1 MYTLLLLIIKFICIT
16 LVIVIVSNTLR
27 FIWLTLISFLV
38 AITFNNFYINRSH
51 YWFNYDILSTRLVL
65 ITFWLTI
72 LIILSQQ
79 QIIFKAI
86 SCKNFLFLV
95 SALILTFS
103 TRSLFIFYFYFEL
116 CLIPIFLN
124 IIGWGYQPERLKA
137 SIFIFFYTL
146 FASLPL
152 LFLIFNVVGWSITLK
167 LSLLQV
173 ITLKSI
179 NSIVILFILCIA
191 FLVKFPIYSV
201 HLWLP
206 KAHVEAPVIGS
217 MVLAGVLLKLGG
229 YGIIRV
235 RPLIISGVIV
245 KIFLSISVLG
255 GGLLG
260 LICIIQ
266 RDIKVVIAYSSV
278 VHMALVIRGVISLSI
293 WGIEGAVIIIIAHGV
308 CSSGMFT
315 GANIIYERRSSR
327 RYYFNIGYLNI
338 IPIFSSFWFILLV
351 ANFGGPF
358 TYNLLGEIILILNLY
373 LLSPLAILAI
383 LLLSFF
389 SAAYSLILY
398 RSTQQ
403 GQLLSIVKELNQLNI
418 NENLV
423 LVSHCWPLIMLPVF
437 LVNTF

>member
-179 NSIVILFILCIA
+179 NSIVI
-191 FLVKFPIYSV
+191 
-201 HLWLP
+201 
-206 KAHVEAPVIGS
+206 
-217 MVLAGVLLKLGG
+217 
-229 YGIIRV
+229 R
-235 RPLIISGVIV
+235 
-245 KIFLSISVLG
+245 
-255 GGLLG
+255 
-260 LICIIQ
+260 
-266 RDIKVVIAYSSV
+266 
-278 VHMALVIRGVISLSI
+278 
-293 WGIEGAVIIIIAHGV
+293 
-308 CSSGMFT
+308 
-315 GANIIYERRSSR
+315 
-327 RYYFNIGYLNI
+327 
-338 IPIFSSFWFILLV
+338 
-351 ANFGGPF
+351 
-358 TYNLLGEIILILNLY
+358 
-373 LLSPLAILAI
+373 
-383 LLLSFF
+383 
-389 SAAYSLILY
+389 
-398 RSTQQ
+398 
-403 GQLLSIVKELNQLNI
+403 
-418 NENLV
+418 
-423 LVSHCWPLIMLPVF
+423 
-437 LVNTF
+437 

>member
-1 MYTLLLLIIKFICIT
+1 MYILLLLIIKLICIT
-16 LVIVIVSNTLR
+16 LAIIVVSNMIR
-27 FIWLTLISFLV
+27 FTWLTLLSFIIV
-38 AITFNNFYINRSH
+38 AIFNNFYLGVSH
-51 YWFNYDILSTRLVL
+51 YRFNYDLLRNRLIL

-79 QIIFKAI
+79 QIIFKII
-86 SCKNFLFLV
+86 SYKNFLVLV
-95 SALILTFS
+95 LSLMLTFS
-103 TRSLFIFYFYFEL
+103 TRSIFIFYFYFEV

-124 IIGWGYQPERLKA
+124 IVGWGYQPERLKA
-137 SIFIFFYTL
+137 RMFIFFYTL

-152 LFLIFNVVGWSITLK
+152 LFLILNMVGWGITLK
-167 LSLLQV
+167 LRLININFV
-173 ITLKSI
+173 RNI
-179 NSIVILFILCIA
+179 NSVIILFILCIA

-217 MVLAGVLLKLGG
+217 IVLAGVLLKLGG
-229 YGIIRV
+229 YGILRL
-235 RPLIISGVIV
+235 RPLLTSRVIP
-245 KIFLSISVLG
+245 KIFLSLSVLG

-278 VHMALVIRGVISLSI
+278 VHIALVIRGVISLST

-327 RYYFNIGYLNI
+327 RYYFNIGYLNV
-338 IPIFSSFWFILLV
+338 IPIFSRLWFILLV

-358 TYNLLGEIILILNLY
+358 TYNLLGEIALILNLY
-373 LLSPLAILAI
+373 LLSSLAILAI
-383 LLLSFF
+383 LILSFL
-389 SAAYSLILY
+389 SAAYRLILY

-403 GQLLSIVKELNQLNI
+403 GQLLRISKELNILRI
-418 NENLV
+418 NEALI
-423 LVSHCWPLIMLPVF
+423 LLSHCWPLVIFPTF

>member
-1 MYTLLLLIIKFICIT
+1 M
-16 LVIVIVSNTLR
+16 VSDILR
-27 FIWLTLISFLV
+27 FILLTLISFLL
-38 AITFNNFYINRSH
+38 ALTFNNFYARRSH
-51 YWFNYDILSTRLVL
+51 YVSNYDTLSRRLVL

-79 QIIFKAI
+79 QIIFKTI
-86 SCKNFLFLV
+86 SYKNFLFLV
-95 SALILTFS
+95 LALILTFS

-124 IIGWGYQPERLKA
+124 IVGWGYQPERLKA
-137 SIFIFFYTL
+137 SMFIFFYTL

-152 LFLIFNVVGWSITLK
+152 LFLIFNIVGWGIRLK
-167 LSLLQV
+167 LRLLQV
-173 ITLKSI
+173 ITLKST
-179 NSIVILFILCIA
+179 NSILVLLILCIA

-217 MVLAGVLLKLGG
+217 IVLAGVLLKLGG

-245 KIFLSISVLG
+245 KIFLSLSVLG

-266 RDIKVVIAYSSV
+266 SDIKVVIAYSSV
-278 VHMALVIRGVISLSI
+278 VHMALVISGVISLSL
-293 WGIEGAVIIIIAHGV
+293 WGIEGSIIIIIAHGV
-308 CSSGMFT
+308 CSSGIFT
-315 GANIIYERRSSR
+315 GANIIYERRGSR

-338 IPIFSSFWFILLV
+338 IPLFSSFWFILLV

-373 LLSPLAILAI
+373 LLSPLAILGI

-389 SAAYSLILY
+389 SAAYSLMLY

-403 GQLLSIVKELNQLNI
+403 GQLLSISKELNPLSI
-418 NENLV
+418 NESLV
-423 LVSHCWPLIMLPVF
+423 LVSHCWPLIVLPVF
-437 LVNTF
+437 LINTF

>member
-1 MYTLLLLIIKFICIT
+1 MICIT
-16 LVIVIVSNTLR
+16 LAIIVVSNMIR
-27 FIWLTLISFLV
+27 FIWLTLLSFIIV
-38 AITFNNFYINRSH
+38 AIFNNFYLGVSH
-51 YWFNYDILSTRLVL
+51 YRFNYDLLRNRLIL

-79 QIIFKAI
+79 QIMFKMI
-86 SCKNFLFLV
+86 SYKNFLILV
-95 SALILTFS
+95 MSLVLTFS
-103 TRSLFIFYFYFEL
+103 TISLFIFYFYFEI

-124 IIGWGYQPERLKA
+124 IVGWGYQPERLKA
-137 SIFIFFYTL
+137 RIFIFFYTL

-152 LFLIFNVVGWSITLK
+152 LFLIFNIVGWSITLK
-167 LSLLQV
+167 LRLLS
-173 ITLKSI
+173 IILLKNI
-179 NSIVILFILCIA
+179 NRTIILFILCIA

-217 MVLAGVLLKLGG
+217 IVLAGVLLKLGG

-235 RPLIISGVIV
+235 RPLLLSRFIP
-245 KIFLSISVLG
+245 KIFLSLSILG

-260 LICIIQ
+260 FICVIQ

-278 VHMALVIRGVISLSI
+278 VHIALVISGVLSLSV
-293 WGIEGAVIIIIAHGV
+293 WGIEGAIIIIIAHGV
-308 CSSGMFT
+308 CSSGIFT
-315 GANIIYERRSSR
+315 GANIIYERRGSR

-338 IPIFSSFWFILLV
+338 MPIFSRFWFILLV

-358 TYNLLGEIILILNLY
+358 TYNLLGEIVLILNLY
-373 LLSPLAILAI
+373 LLSSLAILAI
-383 LLLSFF
+383 LLLSFL
-389 SAAYSLILY
+389 SAAYRLILY

-403 GQLLSIVKELNQLNI
+403 GQLISIGKELNQFNT
-418 NENLV
+418 NENLI
-423 LVSHCWPLIMLPVF
+423 LISHCWPLIVLPVF